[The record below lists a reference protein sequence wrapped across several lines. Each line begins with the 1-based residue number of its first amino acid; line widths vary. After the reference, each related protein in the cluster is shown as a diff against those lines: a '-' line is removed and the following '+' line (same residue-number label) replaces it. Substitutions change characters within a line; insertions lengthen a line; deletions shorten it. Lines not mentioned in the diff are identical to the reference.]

1 MKVLSNGFLAGY
13 TILWIVMTD
22 SVDYTDLRRQL
33 PPMVSDP
40 NERFFQKG
48 LPTAVNSFNSDCAN
62 VNPPIFK
69 LSGTDFRHNGYRLT
83 SG

>member
-1 MKVLSNGFLAGY
+1 MKVVSNGFLAGY
-13 TILWIVMTD
+13 TILWIVMID

-40 NERFFQKG
+40 NERTFQKG

-62 VNPPIFK
+62 VNPLYLSFLGPI
-69 LSGTDFRHNGYRLT
+69 SGIMAID
-83 SG
+83 